1 MSISELNV
9 GNRV

>member
-1 MSISELNV
+1 MSISEFNV